1 VANFN
6 LPLVTDW
13 AISIS
18 TSPPAPGP
26 GGATFSFGF
35 QIFLEGQDQHIQL
48 TVHTVDE
55 FMAILNL
62 LQIPVG
68 RLVFNQAGGT
78 LIRTLN

>member
-18 TSPPAPGP
+18 TAPPAPGP
-26 GGATFSFGF
+26 GGATFAFGF
-35 QIFLEGQDQHIQL
+35 QIFLQGQAQHIQL
-48 TVHTVDE
+48 PVNTVDE

-68 RLVFNQAGGT
+68 RLVFSQAGGT